1 LVVHVA
7 MSKIWPVGVRV
18 RLVLMEGFNVSANV
32 KGVSVS
38 SPRSSLKSVVSDV
51 EEFDARFFFRIVSKP
66 ELYSAVRVIYD
77 MPY

>member
-1 LVVHVA
+1 
-7 MSKIWPVGVRV
+7 MSKIWPVDVRV
-18 RLVLMEGFNVSANV
+18 RLVVMEGFSVSANV

-51 EEFDARFFFRIVSKP
+51 EEFDARFFLRIVSKP
-66 ELYSAVRVIYD
+66 ELYSAVRVTYD

>member
-1 LVVHVA
+1 